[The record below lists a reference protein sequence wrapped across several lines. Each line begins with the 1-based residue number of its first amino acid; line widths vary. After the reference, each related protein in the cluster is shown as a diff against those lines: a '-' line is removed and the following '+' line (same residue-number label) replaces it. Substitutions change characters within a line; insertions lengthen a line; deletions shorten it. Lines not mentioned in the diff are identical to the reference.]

1 MSGRQ
6 NEYQVDTKNGDSYK
20 VTTPDHHDNQS
31 WTKTVA
37 DSLHRVA
44 SNEGFKDLASFCGGI
59 TGIAKVGEMANEYL
73 GPKKANE
80 VEKLL
85 KEILDEMRRRPMR

>member
-6 NEYQVDTKNGDSYK
+6 NEYRVDTKNGDSYK
-20 VTTPDHHDNQS
+20 VTTTDHHDNQS
-31 WTKTVA
+31 WPKTIA
-37 DSLHRVA
+37 DALHRVA
-44 SNEGFKDLASFCGGI
+44 NDQNFKDFTSFCGGI
-59 TGIAKVGEMANEYL
+59 TGIAKVGEMAHQYL